1 MHLTVNWWMSARVGI
16 NLSATL
22 DQMLSDAIREK
33 KREQWKAENKN
44 GIQALMNSNRKWG
57 YLSMM
62 MNMGL
67 FDVQYTIY
75 RNNLKSKE
83 QHFILLISK

>member
-1 MHLTVNWWMSARVGI
+1 MKTLTMSKKDKRGVNVYLTVKLVDEARELGI

-33 KREQWKAENKN
+33 SGNSGKLKIKMAFKL
-44 GIQALMNSNRKWG
+44 LMNSNRKWG
-57 YLSMM
+57 YLLMT

-67 FDVQYTIY
+67 FNVSIH
-75 RNNLKSKE
+75 N
-83 QHFILLISK
+83 IS